1 MSFTKAHKYKETRV
15 WVWAHNSKLGELSR
29 AWRKCGREL
38 VGWLQCEPVT
48 FPSVKQ
54 LAESIAIFGASAS
67 LDGDADTDAPI
78 FLLSTGWR
86 AGSTLLQ
93 RILVTDSRLLLW
105 GEPLGEMTLASK
117 LTEIVNDSLSPR
129 NLEIWRR
136 QGNLTSSSLA
146 TSWIANLYP
155 PGSDFR
161 SGLRSLFDQW
171 LCAPARRNGFT
182 RWGFKEVRFG
192 ASEAALLHWLYP
204 HAKFVIISRHPYEC
218 YRSLADSGWPVYYR
232 YPGVRMNSAA
242 RFAKY
247 WNALA
252 LSWSELPEGFP
263 CFHIKYEDLI
273 GGKVDFRKLESW
285 LDLEIREDV
294 ALVASVGGTA
304 TRSKLSW
311 HERLI
316 IGHEA
321 EAGMHAL
328 GYSK

>member
-1 MSFTKAHKYKETRV
+1 MELVKVQGYKQTRV
-15 WVWAHNSKLGELSR
+15 WERARNSWLGEWAR
-29 AWRKCGREL
+29 ACRSCKREL
-38 VGWLQCEPVT
+38 WGWVQCEQVT
-48 FPSVKQ
+48 FPNLKQ
-54 LAESIAIFGASAS
+54 LTESIEALGAPAS
-67 LDGDADTDAPI
+67 QYGDGDTDAPI

-93 RILVTDSRLLLW
+93 RVLVTDSRLLLW
-105 GEPLGEMTLASK
+105 GEPMGEMTLASK
-117 LTEIVNDSLSPR
+117 ITQIVNDSLSPL
-129 NLEIWRR
+129 NLELWRS
-136 QGNLTSSSLA
+136 QGDLTSSSLA

-161 SGLRSLFDQW
+161 SALRGLFDRW
-171 LCAPARRNGFT
+171 LGEPARRNGFA

-204 HAKFVIISRHPYEC
+204 HAKFVVISRHPYEC
-218 YRSLADSGWPVYYR
+218 YRSLSDSGWPVYFR

-242 RFAKY
+242 RFARY
-247 WNALA
+247 WNGLA

-273 GGKVDFRKLESW
+273 SGKVDFRKLESW
-285 LDLEIREDV
+285 LGLEIREGV
-294 ALVASVGGTA
+294 ALSASVGGTA

-321 EAGMHAL
+321 EPGMRAL
-328 GYSK
+328 GYTK